1 MRVSVLLFARLRE
14 LAGAAEFDCDVPAG
28 ATIQTVWQ
36 AAVSKHRALG
46 DFSAAV
52 SCARNED
59 FARMTSPV
67 ADGDS
72 IAFLPPVSGG

>member
-36 AAVSKHRALG
+36 TAVSRYEALSG
-46 DFSAAV
+46 FSAAV

-67 ADGDS
+67 ADGDQ